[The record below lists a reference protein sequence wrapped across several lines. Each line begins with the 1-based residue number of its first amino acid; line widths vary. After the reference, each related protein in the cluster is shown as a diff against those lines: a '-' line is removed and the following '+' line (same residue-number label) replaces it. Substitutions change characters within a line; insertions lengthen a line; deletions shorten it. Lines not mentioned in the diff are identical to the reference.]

1 MLEEASLLPADTGQQ
16 IHAMNLV
23 TMWEEY
29 LDFDTHHDGPGS
41 TIKKLLSN
49 TSTGTRPGRP
59 HPGRISGM
67 ACVSNFGSFANWVR
81 AFVECHV
88 MNR

>member
-1 MLEEASLLPADTGQQ
+1 LLPADTGQQ

-81 AFVECHV
+81 VVFECA
-88 MNR
+88 RP

>member
-1 MLEEASLLPADTGQQ
+1 
-16 IHAMNLV
+16 MNLV

-81 AFVECHV
+81 GCASFSNAQAV
-88 MNR
+88 NRRRR